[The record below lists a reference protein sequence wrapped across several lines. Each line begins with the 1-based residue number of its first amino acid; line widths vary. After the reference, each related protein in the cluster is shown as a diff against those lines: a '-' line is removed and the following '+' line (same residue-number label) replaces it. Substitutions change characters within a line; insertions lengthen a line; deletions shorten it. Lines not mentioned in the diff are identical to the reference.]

1 VQLLQSRLKTRILER
16 KVFIQMRIPKKRKA
30 TLAALLWMASAL
42 WSASA
47 DAADSFTFSAALED
61 TKLYFTAP
69 LRWDE
74 EDWLYFGGALA
85 AIGAAHEFDQ
95 RVRTRYA
102 TGSYALLD
110 GKDRNSLR
118 DAVPA
123 LALVAGTWAYAGYLG
138 DSDGYREGWS
148 LIEAGV
154 LSTASGEI
162 LGLAAGRERPD
173 ATTSPNQWRQ
183 GGDSFPSLHASAAFA
198 IGTVFAESGSDEY
211 RWIRRVVGYG
221 IAGATAYVRVKE
233 NVHWLSD
240 TVAGAALGIA
250 TARFVLNRQAAASH
264 ASLQFQ
270 PQKDGW
276 LLSYSVNTH

>member
-183 GGDSFPSLHASAAFA
+183 GGYSFPSLHASAAFA

>member
-1 VQLLQSRLKTRILER
+1 VQALQLWQKAPTFEQDPSYRPRI
-16 KVFIQMRIPKKRKA
+16 FKKPQA
-30 TLAALLWMASAL
+30 TLAAFLWLGSAL
-42 WSASA
+42 SSAPA
-47 DAADSFTFSAALED
+47 DADDSFTFGTALED

-85 AIGAAHEFDQ
+85 AIGAAHQFDQ
-95 RVRTRYA
+95 RVRVHFA
-102 TGSYALLD
+102 TGSYAVLD

-123 LALVAGTWAYAGYLG
+123 VALVTGTWAYAGYLG

-162 LGLAAGRERPD
+162 LGFAAGRERPD

-211 RWIRRVVGYG
+211 RWVRRIVGYG
-221 IAGATAYVRVKE
+221 IAGATAYIRVKE

-240 TVAGAALGIA
+240 TVAGGALGIA
-250 TARFVLNRQAAASH
+250 TARFVLNRQAPASH

-270 PQKDGW
+270 PLKDGW